1 MLLYVSPLYVSNAV
15 THVGIGAL
23 GLIESQFAYVLQG
36 DLSLLAD
43 KGQAG
48 LPLGHI
54 IAYKAD
60 HELHIEFARKLKA
73 SCGPA
78 DVVASEKA

>member
-1 MLLYVSPLYVSNAV
+1 MVQ
-15 THVGIGAL
+15 VGDV
-23 GLIESQFAYVLQG
+23 ESVCVQG

-43 KGQAG
+43 KGHAG

-60 HELHIEFARKLKA
+60 HEMHVEFARQLKDL
-73 SCGPA
+73 CKPNDRVPA
-78 DVVASEKA
+78 DKA

>member
-1 MLLYVSPLYVSNAV
+1 MIRTRKCVFGQFHQSVQDAV
-15 THVGIGAL
+15 TACMV
-23 GLIESQFAYVLQG
+23 QG
-36 DLSLLAD
+36 DLSLMAD

-48 LPLGHI
+48 LPLGHV

-60 HELHIEFARKLKA
+60 HEMHIEFARKLKA

-78 DVVASEKA
+78 DVVPADKA